1 MNKFQDIKTAVIL
14 CGGRG
19 TRLGS
24 ITKKIPKSMVKIQ
37 NKPIIWYI
45 LKSLKKNGFNHFVLP
60 IGYKGK
66 LIKKYL
72 DKNIFDD
79 FNFDILD
86 TGVDT
91 PIAKRVNKIKNFIK
105 SESFILLNGDAI
117 FDINL
122 KKIFNNHIKNK
133 KTYTNFLGSEVILP
147 YGTLTMSNGLV
158 NQFQRNIV
166 FNAVKTNNNLK
177 SLAYVY
183 SGMIILK
190 KN

>member
-1 MNKFQDIKTAVIL
+1 
-14 CGGRG
+14 
-19 TRLGS
+19 
-24 ITKKIPKSMVKIQ
+24 MVKIQ

-122 KKIFNNHIKNK
+122 KRFLIIILKIKKHIPK
-133 KTYTNFLGSEVILP
+133 KTEVILP

-166 FNAVKTNNNLK
+166 FNAVKT
-177 SLAYVY
+177 
-183 SGMIILK
+183 IL
-190 KN
+190 

>member
-133 KTYTNFLGSEVILP
+133 NT
-147 YGTLTMSNGLV
+147 
-158 NQFQRNIV
+158 
-166 FNAVKTNNNLK
+166 
-177 SLAYVY
+177 
-183 SGMIILK
+183 
-190 KN
+190 

>member
-133 KTYTNFLGSEVILP
+133 KTYATFLGSEVIFAIRDP
-147 YGTLTMSNGLV
+147 N
-158 NQFQRNIV
+158 
-166 FNAVKTNNNLK
+166 
-177 SLAYVY
+177 YVEW
-183 SGMIILK
+183 SC
-190 KN
+190 